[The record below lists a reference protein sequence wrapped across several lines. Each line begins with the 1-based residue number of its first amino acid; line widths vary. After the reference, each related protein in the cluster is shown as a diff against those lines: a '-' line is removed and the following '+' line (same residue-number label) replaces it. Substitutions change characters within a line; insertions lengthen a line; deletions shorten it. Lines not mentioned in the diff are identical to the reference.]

1 MNETAT
7 NEVPANST
15 KADEPKTVTNTTTAT
30 ASAVEEVDHTNTAA
44 RESTAKL
51 ITNDTDVLKN
61 ATAESTEPIEP
72 EKEIDREKATTLD
85 ESLKTI
91 NSRIIDENA

>member
-7 NEVPANST
+7 NEVPTNST
-15 KADEPKTVTNTTTAT
+15 KADEPKTVTNTTTAST
-30 ASAVEEVDHTNTAA
+30 VEE
-44 RESTAKL
+44 ESTVKL

-61 ATAESTEPIEP
+61 ATAEPAELIEP
-72 EKEIDREKATTLD
+72 EKEIDKEKATTLD